1 MPAGA
6 LDTLP
11 PAVFVTASV
20 RFWGLNLAVALR
32 ASFISSRQ
40 TVPVA
45 VPAQAPSQFSKSWPS
60 PGAAVSVAHV
70 P

>member
-1 MPAGA
+1 MPAPV
-6 LDTLP
+6 TLP
-11 PAVFVTASV
+11 MPATATVSV

-40 TVPVA
+40 TVAVA
-45 VPAQAPSQFSKSWPS
+45 VPAQAPSHLSKSWPS